1 MLTKS
6 KIQLIREG
14 LETLN
19 DFRIGLENL
28 MEKYK
33 IQDSIFGYS
42 NNGVYEVSNGYFE
55 ILQEYDNI
63 KDAVRECYNSLDKKA
78 IRIINN
84 NKFEVGEIHMLR
96 SECGEGKV
104 LNILK

>member
-6 KIQLIREG
+6 KIQLIREDF
-14 LETLN
+14 ETLN
-19 DFRIGLENL
+19 DFQNGLKNL
-28 MEKYK
+28 MEKYN

-55 ILQEYDNI
+55 VI
-63 KDAVRECYNSLDKKA
+63 KECDTLGDAVRECYGSLDKKA

-84 NKFEVGEIHMLR
+84 KFEVGELHSLR
-96 SECGEGKV
+96 SECGEGKI

>member
-14 LETLN
+14 LDTLN
-19 DFRIGLENL
+19 DFRTGLENL
-28 MEKYK
+28 MEKYN

-55 ILQEYDNI
+55 ILQEYDNL

-84 NKFEVGEIHMLR
+84 NKFEVGEIHSLR

>member
-1 MLTKS
+1 M
-6 KIQLIREG
+6 IRESF
-14 LETLN
+14 ESLN

-28 MEKYK
+28 MEKYN

-55 ILQEYDNI
+55 ILQEYDNLE
-63 KDAVRECYNSLDKKA
+63 DAIRECYNSLDKKA
-78 IRIINN
+78 IRIVNN

>member
-28 MEKYK
+28 MEKYN

-42 NNGVYEVSNGYFE
+42 NKGVYEVSNGYFE
-55 ILQEYDNI
+55 ILQEYDNL

-78 IRIINN
+78 IRIVNN

>member
-28 MEKYK
+28 MEKYN

-55 ILQEYDNI
+55 ILQEYDNL
-63 KDAVRECYNSLDKKA
+63 KDAVKECYNSLDKKA
-78 IRIINN
+78 IRIIDN

-96 SECGEGKV
+96 SECGNGKV
-104 LNILK
+104 LNILR